1 MLQPP
6 LLDEDLTAVAE
17 RLATLAGDLR
27 GARILLTGATG
38 FIGTW
43 LVESFLRLDSS
54 YSLGAQMTVLTRA
67 PGRYAAQAPHLATDP
82 RLVVCSGGLDGQ
94 GSLEGLSGITHV
106 IHAGSDVDRRMT
118 AAEALAALATL
129 DQGTEELLCAARSW
143 PIKRFLYLSS
153 AAVYGRPQGVDEFME
168 DSPFCPAALGP
179 GSTYGLGKRIAEL
192 RVCLHAAS
200 SGFIPVI
207 ARLGAFYGPRL
218 PMDGAFAAGNFFRDA
233 LAGNPIR
240 VLGDGTAVRCYQYAA
255 DLSVWL
261 WTLLLRGQAGAIFNV
276 GGDTPISIREFA
288 ERVDQERGAGVHI
301 LGQPDP
307 TRPVDRYCPSVK
319 KAMEQLGLENRIG
332 LADGI
337 RRTIQWAS
345 ISSTHREG
353 TF

>member
-129 DQGTEELLCAARSW
+129 DQGTEELLCAA
-143 PIKRFLYLSS
+143 
-153 AAVYGRPQGVDEFME
+153 
-168 DSPFCPAALGP
+168 
-179 GSTYGLGKRIAEL
+179 
-192 RVCLHAAS
+192 
-200 SGFIPVI
+200 
-207 ARLGAFYGPRL
+207 
-218 PMDGAFAAGNFFRDA
+218 
-233 LAGNPIR
+233 
-240 VLGDGTAVRCYQYAA
+240 
-255 DLSVWL
+255 
-261 WTLLLRGQAGAIFNV
+261 
-276 GGDTPISIREFA
+276 
-288 ERVDQERGAGVHI
+288 
-301 LGQPDP
+301 
-307 TRPVDRYCPSVK
+307 
-319 KAMEQLGLENRIG
+319 
-332 LADGI
+332 
-337 RRTIQWAS
+337 
-345 ISSTHREG
+345 
-353 TF
+353 